1 MADHLLLPAPIVRDT
16 RRRRKATGPPLPPP
30 PERNRPEH
38 GEKLCAQLE
47 AIREQ
52 PTHEL
57 TEGVDPARVLK
68 IRAASALLEAD
79 LIRRELAPLGEAPGW
94 RYFVLPTDD
103 GEEFSRA
110 LDAYVAVATSTA
122 SASDDAVGSHLPDSA
137 ETQRAATSPSQAPV
151 PLSGLID
158 RIEDIEPYGREDRI
172 ADELTEL
179 LESGD
184 VPTAVDVLIW
194 PSQNVAEARSRL
206 ETVQA
211 VVQQYGGRFL
221 GHDSAPTTTTARIT
235 CGMTTLNAL
244 LELSPVARV
253 RLPFAPMIEP
263 STWLSA
269 QLNDFYRPAPLDA
282 VVGVID
288 DGVAASHPLLSDL
301 VIDQRDFPGLHNWTD
316 AGPHGTLVAGLAAY
330 GGFESA
336 LLKGQFVDGTTL
348 PPPVRLV
355 VARVLEPDP
364 SSGPLTTRFATDES
378 EHSTISQAVNWMHS
392 EYGVRVFNLSI
403 TDSKAYSGPHA
414 SLLTVTLDSLAREL
428 DIVIIVAAGNSPIG
442 RSGEATDGSHLA
454 HGYPRYLRSEI
465 NRLAEPATG
474 ANVLTVGSLAFSE
487 APSTPSGTSH
497 VDERAIAGPGR
508 PSPFTRLGPG
518 IVGKIKPEL
527 VDHGGD
533 VAFSN
538 ALGARPADLGLSVV
552 SLSSDLGAHMFRAA
566 SGTSF
571 AAARVSNLA
580 ARTVA
585 RYPDASANLIRC
597 LVGLSSAHPQEAESL
612 MPSEEERYTAIGYG
626 RPDLERATESGSQR
640 VVMTYE
646 GELASDS
653 ALVHEFPVPREFAIG
668 AGQRF
673 ISVALAYD
681 PPARWQ
687 RRDYIAGLMDIAL
700 YRNVDPEQLADR
712 LASRDAGD
720 LPENRSL
727 IRDGL
732 RPTQTLTAGSTLI
745 VRRWVVESA
754 RALNPDDGEMYCVSV
769 THRARSWAS
778 GLLDAP
784 TTQRY
789 ALAVELWDRERLTN
803 LYQVVQ
809 RQLQVRIRQ
818 QARDIV
824 R

>member
-1 MADHLLLPAPIVRDT
+1 MADHLLLPAPITRDT
-16 RRRRKATGPPLPPP
+16 RRRRNATGPPLPPP

-38 GEKLCAQLE
+38 GEKLSAQLE

-52 PTHEL
+52 PKHEL
-57 TEGVDPARVLK
+57 TEGVDPTRVLK

-94 RYFVLPTDD
+94 RYFVLPKDD
-103 GEEFSRA
+103 GEEFSRS

-122 SASDDAVGSHLPDSA
+122 STNVDATSSHRPDSA
-137 ETQRAATSPSQAPV
+137 EVQSAATSPTQPAV

-172 ADELTEL
+172 TDELNEL

-194 PSQNVAEARSRL
+194 PSQNITEARSRL
-206 ETVQA
+206 KTVQE
-211 VVQQYGGRFL
+211 VVQQYGGNVL
-221 GHDSAPTTTTARIT
+221 GHDSAPTTTAARIT
-235 CGMTTLNAL
+235 CGITTLNAL
-244 LELSPVARV
+244 LELSPVASV
-253 RLPFAPMIEP
+253 RLPLAPMIEP

-269 QLNDFYRPAPLDA
+269 QLKDFDLPAPLDA
-282 VVGVID
+282 VVGIID
-288 DGVAASHPLLSDL
+288 DGVATGHPLLSGL
-301 VIDQRDFPGLHNWTD
+301 VIGQRDFPEVHRWAD

-336 LLKGQFVDGTTL
+336 LLNGRLVDGTTL

-364 SSGPLTTRFATDES
+364 SSGPFTTRFATDAS
-378 EHSTISQAVNWMHS
+378 EHSTIAQAINWMHS
-392 EYGVRVFNLSI
+392 EHGVRVFNLSI

-414 SLLTVTLDSLAREL
+414 SLLTVTLDSLARDL

-454 HGYPRYLRSEI
+454 HSYPHYLRSEV
-465 NRLAEPATG
+465 NRLAEPATA
-474 ANVLTVGSLAFSE
+474 ANVLTVGSLAFSD
-487 APSTPSGTSH
+487 APATPSGASH

-518 IVGKIKPEL
+518 IVGKIKPE
-527 VDHGGD
+527 VMDHGGD
-533 VAFSN
+533 VAFSS

-552 SLSSDLGAHMFRAA
+552 SLNSDPGTHMFRAA

-626 RPDLERATESGSQR
+626 RPDLERATESDSQR

-646 GELASDS
+646 GELACDS

-673 ISVALAYD
+673 ITVALAYD
-681 PPARWQ
+681 PPVRWQ

-720 LPENRSL
+720 LPENRNL
-727 IRDGL
+727 IRGNL
-732 RPTQTLTAGSTLI
+732 RPTRTLAVGSTLI
-745 VRRWVVESA
+745 VRRWIVDSA
-754 RALNPDDGEMYCVSV
+754 RALNPDDGDMYFAAV

-778 GLLDAP
+778 GLAEAP

-803 LYQVVQ
+803 LYQTVQ
-809 RQLQVRIRQ
+809 QQLQVRIRQ
-818 QARDIV
+818 QARDIA